1 MNITDKMAGF
11 AINMSFDRLPEE
23 VIEQAKKCF
32 LDWLGVTFGGATY
45 PIANI
50 LTGFVEEI
58 GGEEQATILAKG
70 IKTNVLNA
78 ALANGA
84 ISHVL
89 DFDDTHTASLC
100 HISSPIMPVI
110 FALGEYRHLSGKDC
124 IAAFVSGFETS
135 ARVGLAMEP
144 DHYHAGW
151 HATSTM
157 GRLGAVAAAGRLLD
171 LSQKQMR
178 RALAIA
184 ATQSGG
190 FTVVFGTMCK
200 PFHPGKAAMD
210 GMLAAMLAARGFDG
224 PENILETE
232 KGFCRIFSKH
242 VDFEKITDGLGDD
255 YELLNNTFKPY
266 ASCLLTHPSIDAALD
281 LRSAHN
287 ISADEIQKIEVTVA
301 PLVRQIAGKQRPRTA
316 LEGKFSIYYCT
327 AVALLEGGVGEDKF
341 TDEKMI
347 DKRLSDL
354 QELISVNVNPE
365 FNNTTAELSIKT
377 LKGDRYT
384 KKIFVP
390 RGDPRNP
397 LSFSQIEDKFRILAR
412 KIFQEERISKLIY
425 SLRRLEELDEI
436 NQLVELCS

>member
-1 MNITDKMAGF
+1 MNTTEELADF
-11 AINMSFDRLPEE
+11 VINTRFDLLAED

-32 LDWLGVTFGGATY
+32 LDWLGVAFGGANY

-50 LTGFVEEI
+50 LTGFIDEI
-58 GGEEQATILAKG
+58 GGKDQATILGKR
-70 IKTNVLNA
+70 IRTNVLNA
-78 ALANGA
+78 ALTNGA

-100 HISSPIMPVI
+100 HVSSPIMPVV
-110 FALGEYRHLSGKDC
+110 FALGESKHISGKEC

-135 ARVGLAMEP
+135 ARIGMAMEP
-144 DHYHAGW
+144 DHYDAGW

-157 GRLGAVAAAGRLLD
+157 GRLGAVAAAGRLLG
-171 LSQKQMR
+171 LSRKQMR
-178 RALAIA
+178 RAIGIA

-200 PFHPGKAAMD
+200 PFHPGKSALD

-242 VDFEKITDGLGDD
+242 VDFEKITNGLGEH

-287 ISADEIQKIEVTVA
+287 ISPAEIEKIEVTVT
-301 PLVRQIAGKQRPRTA
+301 PLVTEVAGKERPRTA
-316 LEGKFSIYYCT
+316 LEGKFSIYYCI

-341 TDEKMI
+341 TDERMMNKT
-347 DKRLSDL
+347 LSDL
-354 QELISVNVNPE
+354 QQLISVNVNPE

-377 LKGDRYT
+377 IKGDLYT
-384 KKIFVP
+384 KKILVP

-397 LSFSQIEDKFRILAR
+397 LSFSQLGDKFRILAK
-412 KIFQEERISKLIY
+412 KIFPEERISKLIY
-425 SLRRLEELDEI
+425 TLRRLEELEEI